1 MTNVNQNYGNETK
14 SDIFPWYIFKSD
26 VVFHWP

>member
-1 MTNVNQNYGNETK
+1 MTKVNQNYGNETK
-14 SDIFPWYIFKSD
+14 SDIFQRYVFKSD